1 MTGLAA
7 REPQTARVF
16 RVAISRYWA
25 VALVIVGWQLWV
37 TLAGINVI
45 VMPKPLD
52 VLGDVVG
59 SPILYLQNG
68 AETIILAAVGL
79 VLGMAF
85 GTLIA
90 VIAWTSRVASGIVAP
105 LGLVFSSV
113 PVVTLIPVL
122 TRLFG
127 YDIKTVVAIVV
138 VISFLPAFVFTS
150 AGLKALPQGSDD
162 LFKVLGAARRAQLD
176 DRAAARCAS
185 RRALGDGRRVPH
197 GHVRLGAS
205 VSRRDGRF
213 RQQPRFWH
221 QPRGDARVGRLLRPR
236 IPGRTSRHRTVALA
250 MAPRKVEPASRR
262 NLRDGQSDT
271 PSRSV
276 AECPV
281 AA

>member
-1 MTGLAA
+1 MTGQ
-7 REPQTARVF
+7 PQTARVF

-37 TLAGINVI
+37 TLAGINII

-79 VLGMAF
+79 ALGMAF

-150 AGLKALPQGSDD
+150 AGLKTLPQGSDD
-162 LFKVLGAARRAQLD
+162 LFKVLGAARLKRFIYLAAPSAVPSWMIALRLAAPPAVLSAMVAEFLMGTFGLGHLF
-176 DRAAARCAS
+176 RAAMADFDS
-185 RRALGDGRRVPH
+185 NRAFG
-197 GHVRLGAS
+197 
-205 VSRRDGRF
+205 
-213 RQQPRFWH
+213 
-221 QPRGDARVGRLLRPR
+221 
-236 IPGRTSRHRTVALA
+236 TSLVATL
-250 MAPRKVEPASRR
+250 V
-262 NLRDGQSDT
+262 
-271 PSRSV
+271 SV
-276 AECPV
+276 ACFGLSSLAERHV
-281 AA
+281 TERWR

>member
-1 MTGLAA
+1 MTGLPA

-68 AETIILAAVGL
+68 AETIILAAGGL

-127 YDIKTVVAIVV
+127 YDIKTVVSIVV

-162 LFKVLGAARRAQLD
+162 LFKVLGAARLKRFIYLAAPSAVPSWMIALRLAAPPAVLSAMVAEFLMGTFGLGHLF
-176 DRAAARCAS
+176 RAAMADFDS
-185 RRALGDGRRVPH
+185 NRAFGTSLVAT
-197 GHVRLGAS
+197 LAS
-205 VSRRDGRF
+205 VACFGLASL
-213 RQQPRFWH
+213 
-221 QPRGDARVGRLLRPR
+221 AE
-236 IPGRTSRHRTVALA
+236 RHVTERW
-250 MAPRKVEPASRR
+250 R
-262 NLRDGQSDT
+262 
-271 PSRSV
+271 
-276 AECPV
+276 
-281 AA
+281 